1 MPWRHDHAGA
11 HSSDDQDDLRERYRE
26 ARAQAESL
34 RLDLAQARARLDKLE
49 AELWAVTLRSCS
61 APHDHPRPA
70 SATDLIVWARTA
82 TRKVL
87 FDQIAS
93 DAESAGAGHDLRM
106 AEVAF
111 DFLLRLRYLR
121 DRAG

>member
-1 MPWRHDHAGA
+1 MPWRHDQASA
-11 HSSDDQDDLRERYRE
+11 LPSNDQDDSCEHYRE

-34 RLDLAQARARLDKLE
+34 RLDLADARARIERLE
-49 AELWAVTLRSCS
+49 AELWAITLRSCS
-61 APHDHPRPA
+61 LPHDQQFPA
-70 SATDLIVWARTA
+70 NATELIVRTRTA

-87 FDQIAS
+87 FDQIAE
-93 DAESAGAGHDLRM
+93 DAERAGAVRDLRM

>member
-11 HSSDDQDDLRERYRE
+11 RPSDDQDDLRERDRE

-49 AELWAVTLRSCS
+49 TELWAVTLRSCS
-61 APHDHPRPA
+61 ASHGHPTPA
-70 SATDLIVWARTA
+70 SATDQIVGARTA

-87 FDQIAS
+87 FDQIAQ
-93 DAESAGAGHDLRM
+93 DAQRAGAVHDLRM

>member
-1 MPWRHDHAGA
+1 MPWPHEHADA
-11 HSSDDQDDLRERYRE
+11 RPSDDQDDLRERDCE

-34 RLDLAQARARLDKLE
+34 RLDLAQARARLDRLE
-49 AELWAVTLRSCS
+49 AELWAVTRRSCS

-87 FDQIAS
+87 FDYIAQ
-93 DAESAGAGHDLRM
+93 DAERAGAVHDLRM

-111 DFLLRLRYLR
+111 DFLLRLRHLR